1 MALMEKQN
9 KVRQEFIRNWL
20 NDELILANFNN
31 RELII
36 ETRDKEFPYIRLTL
50 AALDEEQGDKKIIE
64 VIEKQN
70 SYENI
75 QDKRRLRKLCEMFN
89 IK

>member
-1 MALMEKQN
+1 MSLMSKQ
-9 KVRQEFIRNWL
+9 KKTREEFIKNWF
-20 NDELILANFNN
+20 NDELISANFNN

-36 ETRDKEFPYIRLTL
+36 ETHDKEFPYIRLTL

-64 VIEKQN
+64 LNERQKA
-70 SYENI
+70 YEDME
-75 QDKRRLRKLCEMFN
+75 DKRRLSKLCARFN